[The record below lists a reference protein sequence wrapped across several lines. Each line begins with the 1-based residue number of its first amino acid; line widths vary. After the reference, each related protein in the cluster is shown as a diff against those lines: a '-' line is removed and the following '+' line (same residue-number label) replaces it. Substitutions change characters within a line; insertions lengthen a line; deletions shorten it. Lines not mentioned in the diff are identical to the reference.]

1 MDGRNRYENRI
12 SVDANLSETEQ
23 NSSVFVCKRISVDE
37 ALGKCVTQQ
46 SHNCGDLFPNNF
58 YIGTS
63 GWLALRSGITVAS
76 EVYLFP
82 LRKLLFPAEALLVF
96 FSSNLLC
103 SWRKPLLFFGLVYNY
118 GFAFVSSFRCW
129 NDCVWCCV

>member
-1 MDGRNRYENRI
+1 M
-12 SVDANLSETEQ
+12 
-23 NSSVFVCKRISVDE
+23 DE

-46 SHNCGDLFPNNF
+46 SHNCGDLSLNNF
-58 YIGTS
+58 YIWTS
-63 GWLALRSGITVAS
+63 SWLALRSGITVAR

-96 FSSNLLC
+96 FLEFTVFLVEA
-103 SWRKPLLFFGLVYNY
+103 LAIFGLVYNY